1 MFPSSSD
8 ILKCFLTVVDKSDFC
23 RLRPRRV
30 HISFTKMPVTRSST
44 VANTPNTVASK
55 VALKVDTPVAFETV
69 DPVEDTPQ
77 YHYAILDP
85 DREHPQRMV
94 RDTKMTLKELQKIVG
109 GRIELLRIPPQL
121 SDDNE
126 FWLVVNED
134 PRSLPYED
142 QVLNVHVFGTYYK
155 EICGPA
161 IVASENCF
169 ES

>member
-1 MFPSSSD
+1 
-8 ILKCFLTVVDKSDFC
+8 
-23 RLRPRRV
+23 
-30 HISFTKMPVTRSST
+30 MPVTRSQTVAFKVAQANSFKTVSST
-44 VANTPNTVASK
+44 VAEQVQPESK
-55 VALKVDTPVAFETV
+55 EETV
-69 DPVEDTPQ
+69 EQ

-85 DREHPQRMV
+85 DREHPQRIV

-121 SDDNE
+121 AEDNE
-126 FWLVVNED
+126 YWMVINED

-142 QVLNVHVFGTYYK
+142 QVLNVHVLGTYYK

>member
-1 MFPSSSD
+1 
-8 ILKCFLTVVDKSDFC
+8 
-23 RLRPRRV
+23 
-30 HISFTKMPVTRSST
+30 MPVTRSST

-55 VALKVDTPVAFETV
+55 VALKVDTPPVAFETV

-85 DREHPQRMV
+85 DREHPQRIE
-94 RDTKMTLKELQKIVG
+94 RETKMTLKELQKIVG